1 MVAGILGISRV
12 ELDGTGSEIV
22 LKIMLIAGGN
32 NNNCGFIWRS
42 SKWELIEWMAEK
54 GVVINSS

>member
-32 NNNCGFIWRS
+32 NNCGFIWRS
-42 SKWELIEWMAEK
+42 SKWALMGTNRVDGGER
-54 GVVINSS
+54 GRN